1 MALWGYKTS
10 LNSTYR
16 DEAFKKFK
24 MNYSNLQDQYE
35 RYVANRAKSEGQDA
49 IDRILSDARE
59 HYLEKYSLNDLSLE
73 SLGNSL
79 YRGI

>member
-1 MALWGYKTS
+1 M
-10 LNSTYR
+10 
-16 DEAFKKFK
+16 
-24 MNYSNLQDQYE
+24 
-35 RYVANRAKSEGQDA
+35 ANRAKSEGQDA

-79 YRGI
+79 YRGIREQLTSELNYVKDNL